1 MLTSNQA
8 MFIAWG
14 TERTLLYN
22 DAYAEILAS
31 KHPAALGRDL
41 LQVWH
46 EIRDGLAPIVERT
59 YAGHA
64 VHMDDIQ
71 WTMHRRGYPEETHFS
86 FFYAPVR
93 DEAGAVA
100 GLFCAC
106 AETTEKVFAERRVAA
121 ETLRQRRLFEQAPG
135 FICILTGPDHVFEF
149 TNAAC
154 RRVFGE
160 RDFDGNAVRDVF
172 PELEGQGF
180 YELLDQ
186 VYTTGERFVA
196 HQTPIQIKPP
206 SGETEERFLDFIYEP
221 IKDQDGRVTG
231 IFCEGFDVT
240 EAHQTSVIL
249 RESEERQRFR
259 AELGDAMRPLVRPE
273 EIQATATRLLCEHLG
288 ASRVHYAEIEPDG
301 EHAVVPDDHAP
312 TVPNRAGRYRLADFG
327 VLIGECQA
335 VRTFV
340 ASDLRTDPRLSVVER
355 AMYADLPVAAMVV
368 VPLVKDGRFGALLS
382 VHRIEPHAWSEGEL
396 ALIEEVA
403 ARTWDAIERARAE
416 AALRESEARF
426 RLTADAVP
434 QIVWITDAEGR
445 AEFFNKQ
452 WFDYVGTA
460 EQPATAGDVA
470 KTYLHPD
477 DEAPTMAAFDEARRT
492 GTTYTIEHR
501 IRSKTGEFRWFLVRG
516 VPFRDPDT
524 GQTTR
529 WFGAS
534 VDIDDRKSAEA
545 ALRES
550 EARFRNMA
558 DSVPA
563 LIWMSDGEGQV
574 TFANMHYEYLFG
586 RPAADMLDG
595 GWADI
600 VLPDD
605 LERYTRTF
613 LDALHARAP
622 FHCETRVIDKEG
634 NVRWLRCEGVPR
646 LDDSGRFLGYTGCN
660 VDVTE
665 GKLGEQR
672 RDLLIHELN
681 HRVKNTLATVQ
692 SIATQTLRSASDPQ
706 EAREAIENRL
716 IALSQA
722 HDVLTR
728 ESWESVGLREVVER
742 ALDPFR
748 GQSSERIII
757 RGTQARLPP
766 RMALAL
772 SMALHEL
779 ATNAVKYG
787 ALSNEAGEV
796 LVTWLLDHTTEPESL
811 LLRWEERGGPP
822 VEA

>member
-1 MLTSNQA
+1 MLSSNQA

-31 KHPAALGRDL
+31 KHPALGRDL
-41 LQVWH
+41 LEVWH
-46 EIRDGLAPIVERT
+46 EIRADLVPIVEEA
-59 YAGHA
+59 YAGRP
-64 VHMDDIQ
+64 VHMDDITFVMQ
-71 WTMHRRGYPEETHFS
+71 RRGYPEETHFS
-86 FFYAPVR
+86 FFYAPIQ
-93 DEAGAVA
+93 DEGGTVA

-106 AETTEKVFAERRVAA
+106 NETTEKVLAERRVAA

-135 FICILTGPDHVFEF
+135 FITILAGPNHVFEF
-149 TNAAC
+149 TNAAYN
-154 RRVFGE
+154 RLFGD
-160 RDFDGNAVRDVF
+160 RGYVGKTVREAF

-196 HQTPIQIKPP
+196 HHIPIQL
-206 SGETEERFLDFIYEP
+206 ETPGAAPEQRFLDFIYEP
-221 IKDQDGRVTG
+221 SKDEDGRVTG

-240 EAHQTSVIL
+240 DVHLAHQ
-249 RESEERQRFR
+249 
-259 AELGDAMRPLVRPE
+259 
-273 EIQATATRLLCEHLG
+273 
-288 ASRVHYAEIEPDG
+288 
-301 EHAVVPDDHAP
+301 
-312 TVPNRAGRYRLADFG
+312 
-327 VLIGECQA
+327 
-335 VRTFV
+335 
-340 ASDLRTDPRLSVVER
+340 
-355 AMYADLPVAAMVV
+355 
-368 VPLVKDGRFGALLS
+368 
-382 VHRIEPHAWSEGEL
+382 
-396 ALIEEVA
+396 
-403 ARTWDAIERARAE
+403 
-416 AALRESEARF
+416 
-426 RLTADAVP
+426 
-434 QIVWITDAEGR
+434 
-445 AEFFNKQ
+445 
-452 WFDYVGTA
+452 
-460 EQPATAGDVA
+460 
-470 KTYLHPD
+470 
-477 DEAPTMAAFDEARRT
+477 
-492 GTTYTIEHR
+492 
-501 IRSKTGEFRWFLVRG
+501 
-516 VPFRDPDT
+516 
-524 GQTTR
+524 
-529 WFGAS
+529 
-534 VDIDDRKSAEA
+534 

-558 DSVPA
+558 DSAPA
-563 LIWMSDGEGQV
+563 LIWMCDDEGRV
-574 TFANMHYEYLFG
+574 TFANMHYEHMFG

-600 VLPDD
+600 VLPED
-605 LERYTRTF
+605 LERHTTAF
-613 LDALHARAP
+613 FDAFRERVP

-634 NVRWLRCEGVPR
+634 RLRWLRCEGVPR
-646 LDDSGRFLGYTGCN
+646 LDDAGRFLGYTGCN

-716 IALSQA
+716 IALSRA
-722 HDVLTR
+722 HDVLTQ
-728 ESWESVGLREVVER
+728 ESWEAVGLREVVER

-748 GQSSERIII
+748 GQSVERVAI
-757 RGTQARLPP
+757 RGTPSRLTP

-822 VEA
+822 VEAPKRRGFGTRLIERSLASDLEGEVKMTFNPQGLVCTISAPMEGASG